1 MFTYL
6 ITFYVQFCVI
16 LDVMFIL
23 LRETASLYNAITLNK
38 AGLYNLISINI
49 LVSFLMLNQATI
61 LYNLTVT

>member
-16 LDVMFIL
+16 LDVMFIV
-23 LRETASLYNAITLNK
+23 LRETASLYNAISLNK

-49 LVSFLMLNQATI
+49 LVSFQMLNQATI
-61 LYNLTVT
+61 LCNLTVT